1 MIIGDGIRFRA
12 VEKDDLPRFVK
23 WFNDPEVLQGVSMFL
38 PMAMWEEEQ
47 WFTALSDRPQVE
59 RPMAIEILEKGEW
72 IHIGNLGMIGL
83 DERIGIGEIGIAIG
97 EKDYWNQGYGTKAME
112 LLVQHGFETLNLN
125 RVALRVFANNTRAIR
140 CYEKVG
146 FVHEGRMRQ
155 AHYDQGEYI
164 DILWMSILR
173 DEWEAKKGEK

>member
-1 MIIGDGIRFRA
+1 
-12 VEKDDLPRFVK
+12 
-23 WFNDPEVLQGVSMFL
+23 
-38 PMAMWEEEQ
+38 
-47 WFTALSDRPQVE
+47 
-59 RPMAIEILEKGEW
+59 
-72 IHIGNLGMIGL
+72 
-83 DERIGIGEIGIAIG
+83 
-97 EKDYWNQGYGTKAME
+97 ME

-125 RVALRVFANNTRAIR
+125 RVALRVFANNARAIR

-173 DEWEAKKGEK
+173 DEWEVKKGEK